1 MILVPGR
8 LEVGVRVLLCFTY
21 CFAMPRFWKGIC
33 TFGEI
38 GDPGDQ
44 LLGFLNSLGVG
55 GVLRLGYV
63 GDLLFCYQCFRGN
76 HSDWF
81 PEFLDFPVY

>member
-1 MILVPGR
+1 M
-8 LEVGVRVLLCFTY
+8 GVRVLLCFID

-38 GDPGDQ
+38 GDPGNQ

-55 GVLRLGYV
+55 ECTEVGLR
-63 GDLLFCYQCFRGN
+63 R
-76 HSDWF
+76 
-81 PEFLDFPVY
+81 